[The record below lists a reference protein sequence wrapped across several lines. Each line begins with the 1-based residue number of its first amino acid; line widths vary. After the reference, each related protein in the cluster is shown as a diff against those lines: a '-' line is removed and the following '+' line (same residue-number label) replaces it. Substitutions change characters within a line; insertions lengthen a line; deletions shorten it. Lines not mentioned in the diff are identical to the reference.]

1 MARMASRQ
9 ASRHVHRVRMLASD
23 GRVLACEW
31 FDSALFD
38 AGGQVSSI
46 LSLVQDV
53 SDREATLVALQRAH
67 EELEAKV
74 AARTLE
80 LERLMSVLESQ
91 ARQDALTGLPNR
103 RGLMER
109 LEGTLDRSARQ
120 DGATAVMFVDLDRF
134 KQVND
139 SLGHDAGDALLR
151 ECAQRLLASVRKT
164 DIVARLGGDEFVIV
178 LENVRDP
185 ATQARRVAEKV
196 REALA
201 APVEIGGHPV
211 AISAS
216 IGVVMH
222 PRGSATPEE
231 LIARADRRM
240 YAAKH
245 AGGNAV
251 HTDEA

>member
-1 MARMASRQ
+1 
-9 ASRHVHRVRMLASD
+9 MLASD
-23 GRVLACEW
+23 GRVIACEW

-38 AGGQVSSI
+38 SNGHVSSV

-53 SDREATLVALQRAH
+53 SEREASLLALQRAH

-74 AARTLE
+74 AERTLE
-80 LERLMSVLESQ
+80 LERLMAVLESQ

-139 SLGHDAGDALLR
+139 TRGHEAGDTLLR

-185 ATQARRVAEKV
+185 ATHARRVAEKV

-201 APVEIGGHPV
+201 APLEIDGGAI

-216 IGVVMH
+216 IGVVLH
-222 PRGSATPEE
+222 PHGSATAEE

-240 YAAKH
+240 YEAKH

-251 HTDEA
+251 QSDEG

>member
-1 MARMASRQ
+1 
-9 ASRHVHRVRMLASD
+9 
-23 GRVLACEW
+23 
-31 FDSALFD
+31 
-38 AGGQVSSI
+38 
-46 LSLVQDV
+46 
-53 SDREATLVALQRAH
+53 
-67 EELEAKV
+67 
-74 AARTLE
+74 
-80 LERLMSVLESQ
+80 
-91 ARQDALTGLPNR
+91 
-103 RGLMER
+103 
-109 LEGTLDRSARQ
+109 
-120 DGATAVMFVDLDRF
+120 
-134 KQVND
+134 
-139 SLGHDAGDALLR
+139 
-151 ECAQRLLASVRKT
+151 
-164 DIVARLGGDEFVIV
+164 V

-245 AGGNAV
+245 AGGNTV
-251 HTDEA
+251 QSDGD